1 MKIVLN
7 SIKVIGLIL
16 LSLVCN
22 IIPMYL
28 LQYQNKL
35 SLPAKWGLGLVYIV
49 LIILVIYFLWQAHK
63 KHDSAEVA
71 TQKMTAK
78 DIGIALLF
86 FLVARVVA
94 ITGTLINQILSG
106 QSTTTNDVA
115 LQSLT
120 AFFKNGFFL
129 YTLLY
134 VILVGIVGP
143 IIEEMAYRAFPNHL
157 WFKNSHKV
165 LAGIITTLLF
175 AFPHATTLFEF
186 VLYACIGAILYLAYA
201 RRGNIKDS
209 MLVHI
214 LNNLPTALYFL
225 FIALK

>member
-86 FLVARVVA
+86 
-94 ITGTLINQILSG
+94 S
-106 QSTTTNDVA
+106 
-115 LQSLT
+115 
-120 AFFKNGFFL
+120 
-129 YTLLY
+129 
-134 VILVGIVGP
+134 
-143 IIEEMAYRAFPNHL
+143 
-157 WFKNSHKV
+157 
-165 LAGIITTLLF
+165 
-175 AFPHATTLFEF
+175 
-186 VLYACIGAILYLAYA
+186 
-201 RRGNIKDS
+201 
-209 MLVHI
+209 
-214 LNNLPTALYFL
+214 
-225 FIALK
+225 

>member
-71 TQKMTAK
+71 TQKMTC
-78 DIGIALLF
+78 L
-86 FLVARVVA
+86 
-94 ITGTLINQILSG
+94 
-106 QSTTTNDVA
+106 
-115 LQSLT
+115 
-120 AFFKNGFFL
+120 L
-129 YTLLY
+129 YTSNASCFYGLIAQCTLAAS
-134 VILVGIVGP
+134 ILFMASKEIGP
-143 IIEEMAYRAFPNHL
+143 SYHRVSQFH
-157 WFKNSHKV
+157 S
-165 LAGIITTLLF
+165 
-175 AFPHATTLFEF
+175 
-186 VLYACIGAILYLAYA
+186 
-201 RRGNIKDS
+201 
-209 MLVHI
+209 
-214 LNNLPTALYFL
+214 
-225 FIALK
+225 